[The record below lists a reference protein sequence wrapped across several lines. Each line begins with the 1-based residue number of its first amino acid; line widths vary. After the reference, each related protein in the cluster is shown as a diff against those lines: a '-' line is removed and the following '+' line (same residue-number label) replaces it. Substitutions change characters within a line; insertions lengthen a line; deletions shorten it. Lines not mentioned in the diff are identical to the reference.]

1 VRINA
6 IVSKTGQIE
15 RDFGGFIV
23 MTTRIIGKF
32 LPALKL
38 RLGTKAVI
46 SAILLIA
53 VNTGLVVGAAHWSL
67 TSEFGNRALRDIEIN
82 LRTLGLAFA
91 ETYSDAKITIKDG
104 AVVRAEI
111 PKMPEFK
118 DHAIVDRAVGYT
130 GGNATLFVYDEASN
144 QFIRRTTN
152 VKKENGDRAV
162 GTQLAADHPGQAVVR
177 RGEAYKGP
185 ATLFGRTFMTAYYP
199 IVNSAGKVNGL
210 LYVGIPMAHYESM
223 LSHAIQNM
231 AIAAGVAALLVMAL
245 TMLIVRRVTKPLA
258 SVTASLT
265 AIADGK
271 ADVAIDCD
279 DRTDEIGEIARSL
292 AVFRSASLERRR
304 MRDEQTAAAVASAEQ
319 RKAELRGFVDE
330 FQTSVGGIIDK
341 VMNSSSEFERVA
353 RQLTETARTT
363 AGLSGKSAG
372 ASETASEHVR
382 TAAAASDELS
392 SSIAEITRRVQESN
406 GIAADAVKQ
415 AAATDQR
422 INELSEAGARIG
434 DVVKLITS
442 IAEQTNLLALNATIE
457 AARAGDAGRGF
468 AVVAQEVK
476 SLAGQT
482 AKATEE
488 ISSQI
493 GNMQLATE
501 ESVSAIKAIGQTIER
516 ISDIATSISAAVEQ
530 QRGATQNIAQSVR
543 AAASGTADV
552 AANIRN
558 AAQGAEET
566 GETSSQMFASA
577 QNLSSESLHLKAE
590 VDRFL
595 DRVRAA

>member
-1 VRINA
+1 M
-6 IVSKTGQIE
+6 SLPS
-15 RDFGGFIV
+15 FG
-23 MTTRIIGKF
+23 KL
-32 LPALKL
+32 LPSLKL

-46 SAILLIA
+46 SAVLLIA
-53 VNTGLVVGAAHWSL
+53 VNTALVVGAAYWSL
-67 TSEFGNRALRDIEIN
+67 NSEFGDRALRDIEVN
-82 LRTLGLAFA
+82 LRTLALSFA
-91 ETYSDAKITIKDG
+91 ETYPDAKITLKDG
-104 AVVRAEI
+104 MVAKAEAA
-111 PKMPEFK
+111 KMPEFK
-118 DHAIVDRAVGYT
+118 DHAIVDRSVGYV

-144 QFIRRTTN
+144 QFVRRSTN

-162 GTQLAADHPGQAVVR
+162 GTQLAPDHPGQPILR

-185 ATLFGRTFMTAYYP
+185 ATLFGKTFMTAYYP
-199 IVNSAGKVNGL
+199 IANSTGKVIGV
-210 LYVGIPMAHYESM
+210 LYVGIPMAQFETM

-231 AIAAGVAALLVMAL
+231 AIAAAIAALLVMLL
-245 TMLIVRRVTKPLA
+245 TMLIVRRVTKPLI

-265 AIADGK
+265 AIANGNS
-271 ADVAIDCD
+271 DVEIDCHE
-279 DRTDEIGEIARSL
+279 RMDEIGEIARTV
-292 AVFRSASLERRR
+292 AVFKNNSLERRR
-304 MRDEQTAAAVASAEQ
+304 LRDEQTAAAAAAVEQ

-330 FQTSVGGIIDK
+330 FQTSVGGILDK
-341 VMNSSSEFERVA
+341 VLNSSGEFERVA
-353 RQLTETARTT
+353 KQLTETARTT
-363 AGLSGKSAG
+363 AGLSGQSAG

-382 TAAAASDELS
+382 TAAVASDELS
-392 SSIAEITRRVQESN
+392 NSIAEITRRVQESN

-493 GNMQLATE
+493 GSMQLATE

-530 QRGATQNIAQSVR
+530 QRGATANIAQSVR

-552 AANIRN
+552 AVNIRN
-558 AAQGAEET
+558 AAQGAGET
-566 GETSSQMFASA
+566 GETSNRMFASA
-577 QNLSSESLHLKAE
+577 QALSGESLHLKAE
-590 VDRFL
+590 VEKFL

>member
-1 VRINA
+1 M
-6 IVSKTGQIE
+6 S
-15 RDFGGFIV
+15 
-23 MTTRIIGKF
+23 TRSIGKY
-32 LPALKL
+32 LPSLKL

-46 SAILLIA
+46 CATLLIA
-53 VNTGLVVGAAHWSL
+53 MNTALVVGAAYWSL
-67 TSEFGNRALRDIEIN
+67 TSEFGDRALRDIEVN
-82 LRTLGLAFA
+82 LRTLALTFSESYG
-91 ETYSDAKITIKDG
+91 DAKITLKDG
-104 AVVRAEI
+104 NVTHAEV
-111 PKMPEFK
+111 PRMPEFK
-118 DHAIVDRAVGYT
+118 DHAIVDRAVGYV

-144 QFIRRTTN
+144 QFVRRSTN

-162 GTQLAADHPGQAVVR
+162 GTQLAPDHPGQAFLR
-177 RGEAYKGP
+177 RGEAYKGQ
-185 ATLFGRTFMTAYYP
+185 ATLFGKSFMTAYYP
-199 IVNSAGKVNGL
+199 IANSAGKVVGV
-210 LYVGIPMAHYESM
+210 LYVGIPMAQFEGM
-223 LSHAIQNM
+223 LAQAIKTM
-231 AIAAGVAALLVMAL
+231 AIAAAVAALLVMIL
-245 TMLIVRRVTKPLA
+245 TMLIVRRVTKPLT
-258 SVTASLT
+258 SVTETLT
-265 AIADGK
+265 AIANGNT
-271 ADVAIDCD
+271 AAEVNCH
-279 DRTDEIGEIARSL
+279 DRMDEIGEIARTIE
-292 AVFRSASLERRR
+292 VFKNNAAERRR
-304 MRDEQTAAAVASAEQ
+304 LRDEQTAAAVASADQ
-319 RKAELRGFVDE
+319 RKSELRRFVDE
-330 FQTSVGGIIDK
+330 FETGVGGIIDR
-341 VMNSSSEFERVA
+341 VLTSSGEFERVA

-363 AGLSGKSAG
+363 AGLSGQSAG
-372 ASETASEHVR
+372 ASEIASEHVR
-382 TAAAASDELS
+382 SAAAASDELS

-493 GNMQLATE
+493 GNMQSATE
-501 ESVSAIKAIGQTIER
+501 ESVGAIKAIGQTIER

-543 AAASGTADV
+543 AAASGTAEV
-552 AANIRN
+552 AVNIRH
-558 AAQGAEET
+558 AAQGAGET
-566 GETSSQMFASA
+566 GETSNRMFASA
-577 QNLSSESLHLKAE
+577 QALSGESLHLKAE
-590 VDRFL
+590 VEKFL

>member
-1 VRINA
+1 MHATDARAWAGNTQVVAGAKRWRRYAHRFNRIPLTLPRVAPVKA
-6 IVSKTGQIE
+6 IVSKTGQIGP
-15 RDFGGFIV
+15 DFGGFLV
-23 MTTRIIGKF
+23 MATRSIGKF

-46 SAILLIA
+46 GAIFLIA
-53 VNTGLVVGAAHWSL
+53 VNTALVVGAAHWSL
-67 TSEFGNRALRDIEIN
+67 TSEFGDRALRDIEVN
-82 LRTLGLAFA
+82 LRTLSLAFA

-104 AVVRAEI
+104 AVARAEI

-144 QFIRRTTN
+144 QFVRRSTN

-162 GTQLAADHPGQAVVR
+162 GTQLAPDHPGQAILR

-185 ATLFGRTFMTAYYP
+185 ATLFGQTFMTAYYP
-199 IVNSAGKVNGL
+199 VMNAAGKVNGII
-210 LYVGIPMAHYESM
+210 YVGIPMAHYETM

-231 AIAAGVAALLVMAL
+231 AIAAGIAALLVMLL
-245 TMLIVRRVTKPLA
+245 TTLIVRRVTKPLT

-265 AIADGK
+265 AIAEGRP
-271 ADVAIDCD
+271 DVEIACD
-279 DRTDEIGEIARSL
+279 DRMDEIGEIARTL
-292 AVFRSASLERRR
+292 AVFKNNSAERRR
-304 MRDEQTAAAVASAEQ
+304 MREEQTAAAAAAAEQ
-319 RKAELRGFVDE
+319 RKSELRGFVDE
-330 FQTSVGGIIDK
+330 FQTSVGSMLDK
-341 VMNSSSEFERVA
+341 VLNFSSEFERVA

-493 GNMQLATE
+493 GNMQLAPA
-501 ESVSAIKAIGQTIER
+501 ESVDAIKAIGATIER
-516 ISDIATSISAAVEQ
+516 INGIAASISAAVE
-530 QRGATQNIAQSVR
+530 RKSV
-543 AAASGTADV
+543 V
-552 AANIRN
+552 
-558 AAQGAEET
+558 
-566 GETSSQMFASA
+566 
-577 QNLSSESLHLKAE
+577 
-590 VDRFL
+590 
-595 DRVRAA
+595 